1 MSKKK
6 IDLQPG
12 VKYKGYGFVNE
23 YGEFEFTPEQTGS
36 RKGQKRFIKTGDRYT
51 VSETRDLV
59 IVHIS
64 VPKVTPKLKLVKD
77 YLEVVNQTLLIIKDY
92 EI

>member
-1 MSKKK
+1 MKKRV
-6 IDLQPG
+6 DLKPG

-23 YGEFEFTPEQTGS
+23 FGEFEFTPEQTGS
-36 RKGQKRFIKTGDRYT
+36 RKGQKRFIKTGERFT
-51 VSETRDLV
+51 VCETSQLV

-64 VPKVTPKLKLVKD
+64 VPKVEPKLRLMKD
-77 YLEVVNQTLLIIKDY
+77 YMEVVNETLTILKDY